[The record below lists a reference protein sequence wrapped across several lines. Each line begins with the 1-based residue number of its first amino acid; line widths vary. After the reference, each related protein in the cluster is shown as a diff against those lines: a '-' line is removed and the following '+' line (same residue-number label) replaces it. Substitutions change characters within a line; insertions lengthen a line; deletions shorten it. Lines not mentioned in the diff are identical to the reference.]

1 MSERFDPTNILD
13 NPDRVHGDFA
23 EDEGLEGYHILI
35 DERYVDQEW
44 TISEIAER
52 AIRLQMML
60 KGRWDIDPVQATT
73 ALVSI
78 LEPVL

>member
-35 DERYVDQEW
+35 NEGYIDQER
-44 TISEIAER
+44 TIREIAER

-60 KGRWDIDPVQATT
+60 KGRWDIDPKKATET
-73 ALVSI
+73 LVRI
-78 LEPVL
+78 LTPEV